1 MIKIRQAEKT
11 LLNSAL
17 LTLMDIDTRG
27 NWLHFLFNPI
37 SPINNGHGRP
47 PCWVAIFCSFFWV
60 NHPLMD
66 PFWLR
71 MNSSN
76 ANVIFY
82 LASSMADH
90 MPGFCRLTQFEYQFP
105 IDMKYK
111 VRIIIQVGKKWSLL
125 FKIRNKRTSSNLHE
139 LQLIGDHC
147 RLFEAIEAIKGRW
160 RPMEV
165 IAVNVHKLGTLGYL
179 FVQPISYKSN
189 LDHPQYYNQS

>member
-1 MIKIRQAEKT
+1 
-11 LLNSAL
+11 
-17 LTLMDIDTRG
+17 MDIDTRG

-47 PCWVAIFCSFFWV
+47 LPCWVAIFCSFFWV

-105 IDMKYK
+105 IDMKHK
-111 VRIIIQVGKKWSLL
+111 VRIIIQVGKKPRILL
-125 FKIRNKRTSSNLHE
+125 SINSTVLFTRCETFSVIFKHLEYFQGSQDKFQIKVIRA
-139 LQLIGDHC
+139 
-147 RLFEAIEAIKGRW
+147 AIIK
-160 RPMEV
+160 PFNHHLMDF
-165 IAVNVHKLGTLGYL
+165 ANVSQKCY
-179 FVQPISYKSN
+179 
-189 LDHPQYYNQS
+189 

>member
-111 VRIIIQVGKKWSLL
+111 VRIIIQVGKKRILL
-125 FKIRNKRTSSNLHE
+125 SINSTVLFTHMWEFFKHRECFQGSQDKFQIKVIRAAIIKTFNHHLMVTLLMWAKSVISS
-139 LQLIGDHC
+139 I
-147 RLFEAIEAIKGRW
+147 
-160 RPMEV
+160 
-165 IAVNVHKLGTLGYL
+165 
-179 FVQPISYKSN
+179 
-189 LDHPQYYNQS
+189 